1 MSASAEQP
9 DLAAPM
15 DAYLAQLLREA
26 REEVLH
32 ADAKAS
38 ILLAALSVG
47 IGATLGG
54 VIASQ
59 WTPFDLSNDVEWMW
73 WIGAALFAVSI
84 ISSASSVWPRYE
96 SRGDKERPI
105 YFWGDT
111 EGLANATELLDALK
125 ERPPDLE
132 ERGADQFLK
141 LSSIVIAKYSLI
153 RRALRT
159 AGVGAVLCAAAVL
172 LNAL

>member
-1 MSASAEQP
+1 MSANAEP
-9 DLAAPM
+9 DLAAPK
-15 DAYLAQLLREA
+15 DEYLAQLLREA

-38 ILLAALSVG
+38 ILLAALSVA

-59 WTPFDLSNDVEWMW
+59 WSPFDLSNDVEWMW
-73 WIGAALFAVSI
+73 WTGAALFAVSI
-84 ISSASSVWPRYE
+84 VSSASSVWPRYE
-96 SRGDKERPI
+96 KRGDRAGPI

-111 EGLANATELLDALK
+111 EGLANPTELLDDLI
-125 ERPPDLE
+125 EHPPDLE

-141 LSSIVIAKYSLI
+141 LSSIVITKYGLI
-153 RRALRT
+153 RRALGT
-159 AGVGAVLCAAAVL
+159 AAAGAILCAVAVL